1 MVVGDISKEFFGMSQ
16 EEYDKL
22 SKTCSVIYNCASNVN
37 FMAPIREAYK
47 SNVIGVENIMKF
59 CQ

>member
-37 FMAPIREAYK
+37 FMAPIRKHISPMLLALK
-47 SNVIGVENIMKF
+47 I
-59 CQ
+59 